1 MISSMTATL
10 GLGFLL
16 GLKHAL
22 DADHL
27 VAIATLAGERRGLLG
42 SARTG
47 AAWGLG
53 HTTSLLL
60 AGAAVIGLRL
70 TIPPRVA
77 QGMEFLV
84 GVMLVALGLRILW
97 PWARERWL
105 HVHVHRH
112 GGAPHAHLHFHGR
125 SLSEAG
131 HAHGGQSLGRPF
143 LVGLVHGM
151 AGTAALVLL
160 VLSTIPSAA
169 LGVLYIAVF
178 GLGSIGGMVVM
189 SCGLGLPF
197 AFAAQRMSGLQEG
210 LRVTAGAASTAF
222 GLILAWQIGVTEGLF
237 G

>member
-1 MISSMTATL
+1 MLSSMTATL
-10 GLGFLL
+10 GLGFVL

-27 VAIATLAGERRGLLG
+27 VAIATLASERRGLLG

-53 HTTSLLL
+53 HTTSLFL
-60 AGAAVIGLRL
+60 AGAVVIGMRL

-84 GVMLVALGLRILW
+84 AVMLVALGARILW
-97 PWARERWL
+97 PWARERWV
-105 HVHVHRH
+105 HVHLHRH
-112 GGAPHAHLHFHGR
+112 GGLPHAHLHSHAMHRAGR
-125 SLSEAG
+125 A
-131 HAHGGQSLGRPF
+131 HAHGGQPLGRPF
-143 LVGLVHGM
+143 LVGLAHGM

-169 LGVLYIAVF
+169 LGMVSIALF
-178 GLGSIGGMVVM
+178 GLGSIGGMVIM
-189 SCGLGLPF
+189 SCGIGLPF
-197 AFAAQRMSGLQEG
+197 VLAAQRMRGLQGG
-210 LRVTAGAASTAF
+210 LRVAAGAVSTAF
-222 GLILAWQIGVTEGLF
+222 GLYFAWQIGITDGLF

>member
-1 MISSMTATL
+1 MDSVTTAAL

-27 VAIATLAGERRGLLG
+27 VAIATMAGERRGWLG
-42 SARTG
+42 SALTG

-84 GVMLVALGLRILW
+84 AVMLVALGLRILW

-112 GGAPHAHLHFHGR
+112 GGAPHAHGHLHVR
-125 SLSEAG
+125 SGGGAG
-131 HAHGGQSLGRPF
+131 HAHGGQPLGRPF
-143 LVGLVHGM
+143 FVGLVHGL

-160 VLSTIPSAA
+160 VLTAIPSAG
-169 LGVLYIAVF
+169 LGILYIAVF

-197 AFAAQRMSGLQEG
+197 ALAGQRAPGLREG
-210 LRVTAGAASTAF
+210 LGVAAGALSTAF
-222 GLILAWQIGVTEGLF
+222 GLVLAWQIGVADGLF